1 LTKDTTPCG
10 DSLSSQGRYQRIIQY
25 AKDGIAIQMD
35 SRIVMYNPAFQA
47 LVGLDEKSIL
57 GTCLSEILRNWPH
70 TIVDSD
76 IGSMDVPSSFHT
88 TLAVE
93 GGASIPV
100 EVTLAQTEYDSSPAL
115 LALVRAL
122 TRDDDTKS
130 RDSEA
135 VYNYQQLFDSSPIAY
150 FSLSQSGI
158 IKQVNEAACNLLGFP
173 ESTLLKR
180 SISSVFPANGLSY
193 DAGQLLISEVLQGK
207 EIRDVEVQMVDSDGN
222 RIWVSITA
230 SILEQ
235 SDSGRSIGLMATDIN
250 RRKLAEA
257 RANLERER
265 AGLVLEVMTHDLNN
279 VNQSLIFSLGLI
291 KEAGQLSQASQVLLD
306 NTVAEVMRASRMISN
321 LRLISSMSDSQLD
334 KEWTDVKSCID
345 RAAEMVR
352 NEIESKTLIIHSEM
366 QENQFIVEGHQNLCI
381 VFYNMLL
388 NSVMYTPCTNV
399 EVDITAQYT
408 PPKDKIRFA
417 IEDTGPGVPDS
428 LKEFIFKR
436 SGKPEAQVVG
446 RGLGLTLADRIV
458 ESLGGEVWVEDRVQ
472 GDHSK
477 GARFVIL
484 LPAWNEQKVLECGKP
499 SCIAFYK
506 SNHCLFCA
514 PTYEILVGAMQELGI
529 PKSVI
534 SVVNVDD
541 PRAGISEADFPMVP
555 FIRICRAEIAG
566 FADIEDVRVAL
577 MNLLM
582 SPCYPY

>member
-1 LTKDTTPCG
+1 M
-10 DSLSSQGRYQRIIQY
+10 IQY
-25 AKDGIAIQMD
+25 AKDGIAVQVD
-35 SRIVMYNPAFQA
+35 GRIVMCNPAFQA
-47 LVGLDEKSIL
+47 LIGLDERSVM
-57 GTCLSEILRNWPH
+57 GASLSELLNDWPH
-70 TIVDSD
+70 RLTDSGVDFKY
-76 IGSMDVPSSFHT
+76 VPFSFRS
-88 TLAVE
+88 TLAIKS
-93 GGASIPV
+93 GASIPV
-100 EVTLAQTEYDSSPAL
+100 EVALAQTEYDNSPAL
-115 LALVRAL
+115 LALVRTL
-122 TRDDDTKS
+122 THEDDAKS
-130 RDSEA
+130 RESEA

-158 IKQVNEAACNLLGFP
+158 IKQVNGAACNLLGFP

-207 EIRDVEVQMVDSDGN
+207 EIRDVEVQMVDSDGTH
-222 RIWVSITA
+222 IWVSITA
-230 SILEQ
+230 GILEQ
-235 SDSGRSIGLMATDIN
+235 SGSGRLISLMATNIN

-291 KEAGQLSQASQVLLD
+291 RETGQLSQASQTLLD
-306 NTVAEVMRASRMISN
+306 DTVAEVMRASRMISN
-321 LRLISSMSDSQLD
+321 LRLISSMTDAQLD
-334 KEWTDVKSCID
+334 KEWTDVRPCID
-345 RAAEMVR
+345 QAAEMVR
-352 NEIESKTLIIHSEM
+352 NEIESKTLIIHSEI

-388 NSVMYTPCTNV
+388 NSVMYSPCTNV
-399 EVDITAQYT
+399 EVNIAAQCT
-408 PPKDKIRFA
+408 PAKDKIRFT

-428 LKEFIFKR
+428 LKEYIFKR

-446 RGLGLTLADRIV
+446 RGLGLTLADRII

-506 SNHCLFCA
+506 SNHCLFCD

-541 PRAGISEADFPMVP
+541 PRAGISEADLPMVP